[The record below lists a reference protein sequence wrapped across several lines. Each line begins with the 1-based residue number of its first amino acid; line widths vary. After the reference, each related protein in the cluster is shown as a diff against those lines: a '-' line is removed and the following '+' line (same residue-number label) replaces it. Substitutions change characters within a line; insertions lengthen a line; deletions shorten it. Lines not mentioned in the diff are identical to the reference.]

1 MGLMPDLAI
10 EQSLAGRI
18 AGVDEVGRGPLAGPV
33 VAAAVVLDRQR
44 LPEPLAVRID
54 DSKRLAPALRTAIA
68 DALPDWAAIGIG
80 EANVAEID
88 ALNILNAALL
98 AMTRAISA
106 LAFIPDAALIDGN
119 HVPAGLPCP
128 ARCVIGGD
136 RLSLSIAAASIVAKV
151 TRDRIMATLAIDFP
165 GYGWERNA
173 GYPTRAHVDALRRLG
188 ATRHHRRSFRPVAE
202 ILTRDGR
209 R

>member
-44 LPEPLAVRID
+44 LPEHLAVRID
-54 DSKRLAPALRTAIA
+54 DSKRLAPAQRIAIA

-106 LAFIPDAALIDGN
+106 LAFLPDAALIDGN
-119 HVPAGLPCP
+119 RVPAGLPCP

-151 TRDRIMATLAIDFP
+151 TRDRMMAALAIDFP

-202 ILTRDGR
+202 ILTRDSR

>member
-1 MGLMPDLAI
+1 MPDLAI

-18 AGVDEVGRGPLAGPV
+18 AGIDEVGRGPLAGPV

-44 LPEPLAVRID
+44 LPERLAGRIN
-54 DSKRLAPALRTAIA
+54 DSKRLTQAQRTAIA
-68 DALPDWAAIGIG
+68 NEIPEWAAIGIG

-98 AMTRAISA
+98 AMARALSA
-106 LAFIPDAALIDGN
+106 LAFIPDVALIDGN
-119 HVPAGLPCP
+119 RIPAGLPCP
-128 ARCVIGGD
+128 ARYVIGGD

-151 TRDRIMATLAIDFP
+151 ARDRTMAALAIDFP
-165 GYGWERNA
+165 DYGWERNA

-188 ATRHHRRSFRPVAE
+188 ATRHHRHSFRPVAE
-202 ILTRDGR
+202 ILTRDSKR
-209 R
+209 